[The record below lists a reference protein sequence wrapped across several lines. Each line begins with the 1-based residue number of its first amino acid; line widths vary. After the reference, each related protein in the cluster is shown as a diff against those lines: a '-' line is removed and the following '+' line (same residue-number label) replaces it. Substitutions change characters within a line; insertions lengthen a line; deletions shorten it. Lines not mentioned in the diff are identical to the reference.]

1 LLGVSFRLSFLQE
14 KPWVEM
20 ARDLTLKRGKDCSAK
35 TVLEKAFLKNR
46 MQYQY
51 ILQVVIESATVT

>member
-1 LLGVSFRLSFLQE
+1 MLGVSSRLSFLQE

-20 ARDLTLKRGKDCSAK
+20 ATDLTLKRAKDCSAK